1 MWENF
6 MPVSY
11 TDVTDDDEDDDND
24 DNDSTKNQT
33 ARCRKECT
41 FLMDFLN
48 IFFVLGSKIILQG
61 SQ

>member
-1 MWENF
+1 

-11 TDVTDDDEDDDND
+11 TDVTDDDDDNE

-48 IFFVLGSKIILQG
+48 IFFVLWSKIILQG

>member
-11 TDVTDDDEDDDND
+11 TDVTDDDDDND
-24 DNDSTKNQT
+24 DNDSTKNET

-41 FLMDFLN
+41 FLRFFKH
-48 IFFVLGSKIILQG
+48 IFCVMK
-61 SQ
+61 